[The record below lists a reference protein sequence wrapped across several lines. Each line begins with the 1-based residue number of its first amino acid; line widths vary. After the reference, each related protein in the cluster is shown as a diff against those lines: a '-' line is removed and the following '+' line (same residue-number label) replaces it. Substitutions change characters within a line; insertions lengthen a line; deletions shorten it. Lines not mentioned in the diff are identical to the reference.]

1 MIIFRNIGRWGQ
13 AVYVDNINL
22 QAPTSIAD
30 PVAVNGIA
38 MLAPNPIVN
47 NEPIYLITDSKEICM
62 VEVFDANGKLVTREP
77 LQNKGVVQGLQNRSA
92 GVYTYRI
99 ISEKVIRT
107 GKIIK
112 R

>member
-1 MIIFRNIGRWGQ
+1 L
-13 AVYVDNINL
+13 YVDNINL
-22 QAPTSIAD
+22 QAPTSIAEN
-30 PVAVNGIA
+30 PAMTGVA

-47 NEPIYLITDSKEICM
+47 NEPIYLITDSKELCM

-77 LQNKGVVQGLQNRSA
+77 LQNKGVVQGLNNCA
-92 GVYTYRI
+92 PGIYTYRI
-99 ISEKVIRT
+99 ISAQYIRT